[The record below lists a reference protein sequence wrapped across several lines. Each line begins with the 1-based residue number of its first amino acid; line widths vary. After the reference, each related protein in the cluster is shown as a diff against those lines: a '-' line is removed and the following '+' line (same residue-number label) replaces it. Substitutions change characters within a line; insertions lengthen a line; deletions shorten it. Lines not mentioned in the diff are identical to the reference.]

1 MEHDKAMWCYSW
13 TEMHHIY
20 QRLSIDQFFISL
32 HGGKLWTLYFVYTP
46 HILIAIWKKWK
57 IHDSAPVY
65 QIIKLLHVWK
75 YSQFIAGQYNSR
87 YLGHVRVY
95 THIHRYKIHDFWL
108 EYKGQKAKTCIRLS
122 HVWWFIITPQTTLNL
137 VYVSYAPHFL
147 PWKANRRK
155 IQYVR
160 LYVLI
165 VDQRTAKNPR
175 NSIQIEQIWTPY
187 FLFAKQQTCS
197 ETGTESVKGLPNL

>member
-1 MEHDKAMWCYSW
+1 MKKTIHPPLNQKFDRFGHGTWQGNVMLLMNRNAPHLPTIEHRSVLYKFVWW
-13 TEMHHIY
+13 
-20 QRLSIDQFFISL
+20 
-32 HGGKLWTLYFVYTP
+32 KLWTLYFVYTP

-57 IHDSAPVY
+57 IHDSASVY

-175 NSIQIEQIWTPY
+175 NSIQIEQICTPC
-187 FLFAKQQTCS
+187 FLF
-197 ETGTESVKGLPNL
+197 VL